1 MSGGKLYL
9 QRIRRA
15 IRGSGNETIFFL
27 LDDALSLLPPA
38 KLRQLMAQYLKPEQF
53 VSDDAVKRDLLAE
66 VQAFQKACLAG
77 EYYEAFDVNSKNC
90 TQSSLGTLT
99 WIADFRRLLFRCVEQ
114 AKKRNMAGVRLAFD
128 ILFELL
134 DRFDDGDDR
143 MVFFA
148 DEGGS
153 WMVGIDWKQV
163 LPAWFR
169 VLAATADPADY
180 ARRFETFVD
189 RYCNYQLT
197 ELLAEARQVA
207 TPSQRKGLAEL

>member
-1 MSGGKLYL
+1 
-9 QRIRRA
+9 
-15 IRGSGNETIFFL
+15 
-27 LDDALSLLPPA
+27 
-38 KLRQLMAQYLKPEQF
+38 
-53 VSDDAVKRDLLAE
+53 VK
-66 VQAFQKACLAG
+66 
-77 EYYEAFDVNSKNC
+77 
-90 TQSSLGTLT
+90 
-99 WIADFRRLLFRCVEQ
+99 Q
-114 AKKRNMAGVRLAFD
+114 AKKRNVAGVRCAFD

-134 DRFDDGDDR
+134 DRFDNADDR

-169 VLAATADPADY
+169 VLAATADPAEY

-189 RYCNYQLT
+189 RHCNYQRA

-207 TPSQRKGLAEL
+207 TPSQRKELAEL